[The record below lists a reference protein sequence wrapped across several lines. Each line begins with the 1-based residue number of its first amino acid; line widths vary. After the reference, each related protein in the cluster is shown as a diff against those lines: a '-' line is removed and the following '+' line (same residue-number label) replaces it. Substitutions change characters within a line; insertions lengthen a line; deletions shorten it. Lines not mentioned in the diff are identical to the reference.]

1 MNKAH
6 TFEDFELF
14 TFINDSFLSIAI
26 DTTGIEIKPDFP
38 AIVVEGNRDNLTKF
52 FAGVLEW
59 DRDVDYMVH
68 SLDQFEIAMDLE
80 QGYISFFMKPEN
92 LA

>member
-26 DTTGIEIKPDFP
+26 DTTGIEIKQDFP

>member
-26 DTTGIEIKPDFP
+26 DTTGIEIKQDFP

-52 FAGVLEW
+52 FAGVLKW

>member
-14 TFINDSFLSIAI
+14 TVINDSFLSIAI
-26 DTTGIEIKPDFP
+26 DTTGIEIKQDFP

-59 DRDVDYMVH
+59 DRDLDYMVH

-80 QGYISFFMKPEN
+80 QGYISFFMKPDN
-92 LA
+92 HA